1 MLKQFKQDQ
10 LHDLIK
16 KYRQSTSNHNSL
28 MTKALNDIKKELND
42 SDKDVK
48 INGLKKLIFFY
59 LNYYDIQWASF
70 STLEILST
78 CGEKGKLNAY
88 LIGSLQFKNNK
99 DFLQLIPN
107 QLRTDLKKDNTIN
120 MNCALNFINSVMDFS
135 LANELL
141 KDIESLLN
149 LNINNIRKKVIIAL
163 TLCCEKFAKN
173 NDFNYWDE
181 YLIKLVSILEMEN
194 ISNGIQICIISS
206 IQKMCKLNPEHVITG
221 FVGLMNYFNK
231 CEINWN
237 LIKIIDIFG
246 MLFKYQ
252 PKFTKKK
259 EFIKILSEQIV
270 KTKSKSVEGELVKL
284 IITYFNPENNPN
296 SSELVNA
303 AEERLKQLLF
313 HKDSNLLVLSLKML
327 NSNLN
332 KKNYLDDIFKIIE
345 NHNKNKQ
352 ICIEC
357 INILKTITD
366 NENYVDIIEKIFP
379 LTDLIDKES
388 TDAIIKICSNNNYE
402 ILNGNKDNLIW
413 FCDILFKIG
422 NNQYK
427 KGISNIKKDI
437 ETEKKIANVLRDLS
451 QRIESLRNEMSEKSL
466 NNLIECIKYN
476 LEINK
481 INNNKIKENNDN
493 LNNEINFVY
502 MKGLKKEYFDKNEN
516 NENKIIY
523 DSDYLEVLFFIIGE
537 YSNNVEKIIKSV
549 FEISDDFIQFLSN
562 FNFIQFINCIIKLFL
577 KNTTLINNNYDTIKK
592 IIEEKKFT
600 VDIELTDSLIYLNS
614 ILQANDKNKIS
625 ENLFNEKMNPISEN
639 AQELIKIPEGINLEE
654 CFSINE
660 DELIISS
667 KKKKKEEK
675 KISTE
680 KVKIDINIYNPEQ
693 K

>member
-1 MLKQFKQDQ
+1 MLKQFKQDK

-16 KYRQSTSNHNSL
+16 KYRQETSNPNSL
-28 MTKALNDIKKELND
+28 MTKALNDIKKELSD
-42 SDKDVK
+42 SDKEIK
-48 INGLKKLIFFY
+48 INALQKLIFLY

-78 CGEKGKLNAY
+78 CGDKGKINAY

-107 QLRTDLKKDNTIN
+107 QIRSDLKKDNSIN
-120 MNCALNFINSVMDFS
+120 MNCALNFINSVMDYS
-135 LANELL
+135 IASELL
-141 KDIESLLN
+141 KDIESILN
-149 LNINNIRKKVIIAL
+149 LNINNVRKKVIIAL

-206 IQKMCKLNPEHVITG
+206 IQRICKISPEHTITG

-246 MLFKYQ
+246 MLFKFQ

-259 EFIKILSEQIV
+259 EFIKILSEQII

-284 IITYFNPENNPN
+284 IITNFNVENNPN

-303 AEERLKQLLF
+303 AEERLKLLLF

-366 NENYVDIIEKIFP
+366 NDNYVEIIEKIFT
-379 LTDLIDKES
+379 LTNFIDKES
-388 TDAIIKICSNNNYE
+388 SDAIIEICSKNNYE
-402 ILNGNKDNLIW
+402 ILNENKDNLIW
-413 FCDILFKIG
+413 FIDILFKIG

-427 KGISNIKKDI
+427 KGISNIKKSI
-437 ETEKKIANVLRDLS
+437 ETEKKISNVLRDLS
-451 QRIESLRNEMSEKSL
+451 QRIESLRNDMIEKSL
-466 NNLIECIKYN
+466 SNLIECIKYN
-476 LEINK
+476 LEIKDKNEK
-481 INNNKIKENNDN
+481 KNNDN
-493 LNNEINFVY
+493 NNEVENVY
-502 MKGLKKEYFDKNEN
+502 MEGLKKEIFEKNEN
-516 NENKIIY
+516 GENKVFY
-523 DSDYLEVLFFIIGE
+523 NSDYLEVLFFIIGE
-537 YSNNVEKIIKSV
+537 YSNEVIKIIK
-549 FEISDDFIQFLSN
+549 EIMDNSEFFSQFLSN
-562 FNFIQFINCIIKLFL
+562 LNFIQFINCIIKLFL
-577 KNTTLINNNYDTIKK
+577 KNSTLINDNYDKIKK
-592 IIEEKKFT
+592 LTDEKKFT
-600 VDIELTDSLIYLNS
+600 VDIELIDNLIYLNS
-614 ILQANDKNKIS
+614 ILNANDKNKIKDD
-625 ENLFNEKMNPISEN
+625 LFKEKMNPISDN

-654 CFSINE
+654 CFYINE
-660 DELIISS
+660 DELSVLN
-667 KKKKKEEK
+667 KKKKKEDK
-675 KISTE
+675 KNSESE
-680 KVKIDINIYNPEQ
+680 KVKIDTSNYNPEQ

>member
-1 MLKQFKQDQ
+1 
-10 LHDLIK
+10 
-16 KYRQSTSNHNSL
+16 
-28 MTKALNDIKKELND
+28 
-42 SDKDVK
+42 
-48 INGLKKLIFFY
+48 
-59 LNYYDIQWASF
+59 
-70 STLEILST
+70 
-78 CGEKGKLNAY
+78 
-88 LIGSLQFKNNK
+88 
-99 DFLQLIPN
+99 
-107 QLRTDLKKDNTIN
+107 
-120 MNCALNFINSVMDFS
+120 MNCALNFINSVMDYS
-135 LANELL
+135 IASELL
-141 KDIESLLN
+141 KDIESILN
-149 LNINNIRKKVIIAL
+149 LNINNVRKKVIIAL

-206 IQKMCKLNPEHVITG
+206 IQRICKISPEHTITG

-246 MLFKYQ
+246 MLFKFQ

-313 HKDSNLLVLSLKML
+313 HKDTNLLVLSLKML

-332 KKNYLDDIFKIIE
+332 KKHYLDDIFKIIE

-357 INILKTITD
+357 INILITITD

-413 FCDILFKIG
+413 FIDILFKIG

-427 KGISNIKKDI
+427 KGISNIKKSI

-451 QRIESLRNEMSEKSL
+451 QRIESLRNDMIEKSL
-466 NNLIECIKYN
+466 SNLIECIKYN
-476 LEINK
+476 LEIKDKNEK
-481 INNNKIKENNDN
+481 KNNDN
-493 LNNEINFVY
+493 NNEVESVY
-502 MKGLKKEYFDKNEN
+502 MEGLKKEIFEKNEN
-516 NENKIIY
+516 GENKVFY
-523 DSDYLEVLFFIIGE
+523 NSDYLEVLFFIIGE
-537 YSNNVEKIIKSV
+537 YSNNVENIIKSIL
-549 FEISDDFIQFLSN
+549 EISDNFLLYLSN

-577 KNTTLINNNYDTIKK
+577 KNTTLINNNYDTIKR
-592 IIEEKKFT
+592 ILDDKKFI

-614 ILQANDKNKIS
+614 ILNANDKNKIS
-625 ENLFNEKMNPISEN
+625 ETLFNEKMNPISEN

-654 CFSINE
+654 CFPINE
-660 DELIISS
+660 DELNILS

-680 KVKIDINIYNPEQ
+680 KVKIDTNIYNPEQ